1 MIDLTLST
9 KDSHLGGGDGGG
21 APGGREE
28 EVEDGEVGGAVAAEK
43 ADCRSE
49 IALNHGLTAKEIVL
63 ISNIEKASK
72 PSVWVV
78 FQNNNVLE
86 IPVTTE
92 FLAILDE
99 YKKN

>member
-1 MIDLTLST
+1 MVS
-9 KDSHLGGGDGGG
+9 
-21 APGGREE
+21 
-28 EVEDGEVGGAVAAEK
+28 
-43 ADCRSE
+43 
-49 IALNHGLTAKEIVL
+49 

-72 PSVWVV
+72 QSVWVV

-99 YKKN
+99 YKKNLDLFFRERNDYVKEKETRV